1 MASRRAW
8 TWGLVACALVV
19 LAACS
24 ADGDDGDDD
33 AGSTTTTASAATD
46 ATNAT
51 AAPTTTDGAPGDDV
65 WQVGTIT
72 ELNAGDFT
80 GRVPVDDLLDH
91 GTTGLGTFDGLAGE
105 MVIVDGVIY
114 QVPVDGVPV
123 EVESDAAL
131 TTPFAQVTPFDTD
144 ETVAITRPMSCD
156 ELKTT
161 IDDAIGTDDDL
172 VALRIGATFS
182 LLQTRSVPAQTAPY
196 PPLDAIVPAEQVTF
210 DLTDVDA
217 AIVGFRTADALES
230 VSPPGYHFHG
240 VTDDRQAGGHV
251 LDCQVT
257 EGTVEVDRIAALDL
271 ALAR

>member
-1 MASRRAW
+1 LLAGA
-8 TWGLVACALVV
+8 TAFGVVAC
-19 LAACS
+19 S
-24 ADGDDGDDD
+24 SDGSDEGADSPSTSD
-33 AGSTTTTASAATD
+33 ATTTTE
-46 ATNAT
+46 
-51 AAPTTTDGAPGDDV
+51 APATTTEAPATDDV

-72 ELNAGDFT
+72 ELSAGGFE
-80 GRVPVDDLLDH
+80 GRVPVGDLLDH

-123 EVESDAAL
+123 EADADV
-131 TTPFAQVTPFDTD
+131 TTPFAQITPFEAD
-144 ETVAITRPMSCD
+144 ETVALTGAVSCD
-156 ELKTT
+156 EMTAT
-161 IDDAIGTDDDL
+161 IDGAIGTDDDL
-172 VALRIGATFS
+172 VAVRVDATFA

-217 AIVGFRTADALES
+217 IVVGFRTADALES

-240 VTDDRQAGGHV
+240 VTADRNGGGHV

-257 EGTVEVDRIAALDL
+257 EGTVEIDRIAALDL
-271 ALAR
+271 AFAR